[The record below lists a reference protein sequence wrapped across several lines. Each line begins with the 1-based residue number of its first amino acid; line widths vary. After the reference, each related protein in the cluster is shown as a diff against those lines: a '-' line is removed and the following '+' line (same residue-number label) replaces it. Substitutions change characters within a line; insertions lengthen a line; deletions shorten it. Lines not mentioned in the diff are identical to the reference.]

1 MRRVQMLG
9 GFFNRLGM
17 LKESQTLFDLSAG
30 LYRHDGKLEGMRR
43 LSEAGRARFVGEY
56 THCE

>member
-1 MRRVQMLG
+1 MLG